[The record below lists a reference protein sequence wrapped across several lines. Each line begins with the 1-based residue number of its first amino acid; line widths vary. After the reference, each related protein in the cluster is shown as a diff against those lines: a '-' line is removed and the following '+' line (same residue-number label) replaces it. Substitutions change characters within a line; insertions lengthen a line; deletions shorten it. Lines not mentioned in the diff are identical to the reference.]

1 MLYYYTPNP
10 SAVVPSLPPVLPD
23 RYPAAPC
30 ARRLLCPVGRVL
42 ACLLLI
48 GYLSGVA
55 RAGELQV
62 AVTIAPLHS
71 LVSRVMQGV
80 AEPALIVP
88 ATVSA
93 HSPALRPSG
102 ARALQQAD
110 LIVRIGPTLER
121 SLVRPL
127 QSLARPTTPVIDVI
141 DLPGLRRWP
150 LRDAGHDA
158 RDHDDHDPDHEQQ
171 AAPEAID
178 PHVWLDPANAAIIA
192 RAVGETLGRIDAGN
206 ADRYQDNVRSLSA
219 SLERLEAAIAA
230 ILSGRRGQRLVVYH
244 DAWQYFERAFGL
256 GEPIAVTADPEQARS
271 VSERRRLARE
281 LRGAGARC
289 IFMEPQFDGQPVT
302 SLARQFNLQIGV
314 LDPLGASITPGPDH
328 YEATMLALARAIGQ
342 CR

>member
-1 MLYYYTPNP
+1 M
-10 SAVVPSLPPVLPD
+10 LPD
-23 RYPAAPC
+23 HCPAVPR
-30 ARRLLCPVGRVL
+30 ARGLLCPVGRVL
-42 ACLLLI
+42 ACLLLA

-55 RAGELQV
+55 RAGDLQV

-71 LVSRVMQGV
+71 LVSRVTQGV
-80 AEPALIVP
+80 AEPVLIFP
-88 ATVSA
+88 ATASA

-110 LIVRIGPTLER
+110 LIVRIGPSLER

-150 LRDAGHDA
+150 LRDAGHDVH
-158 RDHDDHDPDHEQQ
+158 DHDDHDHDPDHEQQ

-219 SLERLEAAIAA
+219 SLERLEAAIADT
-230 ILSGRRGQRLVVYH
+230 LSGQRGQRLVVYH

-289 IFMEPQFDGQPVT
+289 IFMEPQFDGKQVK
-302 SLARQFNLQIGV
+302 SLARQFDLQIGV
-314 LDPLGASITPGPDH
+314 LDPLGASIAPGPDH